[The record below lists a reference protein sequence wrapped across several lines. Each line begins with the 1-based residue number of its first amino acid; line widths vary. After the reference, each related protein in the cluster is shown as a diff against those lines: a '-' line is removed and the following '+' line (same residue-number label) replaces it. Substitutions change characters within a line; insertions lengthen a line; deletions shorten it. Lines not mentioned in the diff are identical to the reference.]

1 MPLPPANE
9 PPPPQRR
16 FRPESFVV
24 AAFARCA
31 IDNYARVLENH
42 RLLAFYAL
50 GTRRGASGIPPE
62 HTRLQ
67 PVFGLLN
74 YAAGKTLPAF
84 TAESLRFRLF
94 PAYDR
99 WVKSLLRPGQHL
111 LTSVAFANECQKW
124 VRRNGGL
131 VFVDSGNSHP
141 RFFWRL
147 LSDEH
152 KRWKSPY
159 PPVAR
164 HFSLRGAE
172 SADCGDYIF
181 AESTFVRDS
190 FIAEGMD
197 PGRIFICTVPQDI
210 RWFKPSATER
220 PKTRPLT
227 LLNTGALCLRKG
239 TPYLLE
245 AFRLILK
252 KEPRA
257 VLRLN
262 RNVRDDAREIL
273 RRYADLPIDWS
284 PGFNLRFEDQRQRY
298 VERFQTSDIC
308 VFPSIE
314 DGFAIVVGEALAC
327 GLPVITTRNT
337 GASDLI
343 QPGENGEIVP
353 IRDPEATA
361 EAVLKWWTKL
371 QEGKRVANL
380 AQMRERLSFETFE
393 RTMLGHLASLGVS

>member
-1 MPLPPANE
+1 
-9 PPPPQRR
+9 
-16 FRPESFVV
+16 VV
-24 AAFARCA
+24 AAFARGA
-31 IDNYARVLENH
+31 YDEYARVLENQ

-50 GTRRGASGIPPE
+50 GTRHGTQGVSLE
-62 HTRLQ
+62 HTRMK

-74 YAAGKTLPAF
+74 YAASRTLPAF

-94 PAYDR
+94 PPFDR
-99 WVKSLLRPGQHL
+99 WVKSLLQPGQHL
-111 LTSVAFANECQKW
+111 LTSVAFVNESQKW

-141 RFFWRL
+141 RYFWKL
-147 LSDEH
+147 LTEEQ

-172 SADCGDYIF
+172 SADTGDYIF
-181 AESTFVRDS
+181 AESAFVRDS
-190 FIAEGMD
+190 FIQEGTD
-197 PGRIFICTVPQDI
+197 PKRIFVCTLPINID
-210 RWFKPSATER
+210 WFRPSETER
-220 PKTRPLT
+220 PESRPLT

-257 VLRLN
+257 ILRLS
-262 RNVRDDAREIL
+262 RLVRDDAKEVL
-273 RRYADLPIDWS
+273 RRYGDLRIDWI
-284 PGFNLRFEDQRQRY
+284 PPLNLQFEEQRKQY
-298 VERFQTSDIC
+298 VERFQNSDIFL
-308 VFPSIE
+308 FPSIE
-314 DGFAIVVGEALAC
+314 DGFGLVVAEAMAC

-343 QPGENGEIVP
+343 QPGVNGEIVP
-353 IRDPEATA
+353 IRDPQAMA
-361 EAVLKWWTKL
+361 DAALKWWAKV
-371 QEGKRVANL
+371 QEGKRLENV
-380 AQMRERLSFETFE
+380 AQMRKRLSFETFE
-393 RTMLGHLASLGVS
+393 KTLLGHLRTIRLSK